1 MNRTSLRWLL
11 GRTVSRASLPVPID
25 GRVRALAWI
34 STASLTAFVG
44 YLLLAWRLVDFS
56 GPRPVYFLL
65 GWGLLRET
73 VRLHHHAETALHLA
87 LGALGTA
94 IVVAAVT
101 KGFRVGRG
109 WGQLASL
116 ATGIAGLAAAV
127 PLLVAA
133 AIVAV
138 NLALW
143 SIAAIVAVLVGL
155 ALLVRLA
162 LGGRR

>member
-11 GRTVSRASLPVPID
+11 GRAASRASLPVPID

-34 STASLTAFVG
+34 SILSLTAFVG
-44 YLLLAWRLVDFS
+44 YLLLAWSLVDFS
-56 GPRPVYFLL
+56 GPRPLFFLL

-73 VRLHHHAETALHLA
+73 VRLHHYAEAVLHLA
-87 LGALGTA
+87 LGTLGTA

-109 WGQLASL
+109 CGQLASL
-116 ATGIAGLAAAV
+116 ATGVAGLVAAV

-133 AIVAV
+133 AIIAV
-138 NLALW
+138 NLVLW
-143 SIAAIVAVLVGL
+143 SIAAIVAVLIGL